1 MQTTSFH
8 SVAQSMPAPRW
19 IQGRGEP
26 ALETMWRQAT
36 LPLPPVPTLLATR
49 LQLELLLGERSVD
62 LRAAVGI
69 ILNDPGATLEIF
81 RKAGEECGSAAGRM
95 ISPLRLEDCLA
106 SLSSDAWMEAVC
118 GDAVERVAFA
128 EANLHQLTRF
138 WEHSRSL
145 AYACWMV
152 AERTETACPEQAY
165 LVGLLH
171 EAATLPALLGWEA
184 YQPVLT
190 VKDSIAEITQLA
202 SRWHLPPYLQAA
214 IAMPLCP
221 EPWAGILQIA
231 HAMSCGSSEL
241 LQEIT

>member
-8 SVAQSMPAPRW
+8 SVAQSMPVSHW
-19 IQGRGEP
+19 LQGEAEP
-26 ALETMWRQAT
+26 ALKSVLCRAT
-36 LPLPPVPTLLATR
+36 LPSVPTLLATR
-49 LQLELLLGERSVD
+49 LQLELLLCERSVD

-81 RKAGEECGSAAGRM
+81 RKAGEECGSVGGRM
-95 ISPLRLEDCLA
+95 TVPMRLEDCLA

-128 EANLHQLTRF
+128 EANLQQLTRF
-138 WEHSRSL
+138 WEHSRST

-152 AERTETACPEQAY
+152 AERTESACPEQAY

-171 EAATLPALLGWEA
+171 EASTLPALLGWEPFQSA
-184 YQPVLT
+184 LAARNPM
-190 VKDSIAEITQLA
+190 AEAAQLA
-202 SRWHLPPYLQAA
+202 AHWQLPPYLQAA

-221 EPWAGILQIA
+221 EPWAGILQTA
-231 HAMSCGSSEL
+231 HAMSCGSVEL
-241 LQEIT
+241 VQEVA

>member
-8 SVAQSMPAPRW
+8 SATRLMPAPRW
-19 IQGRGEP
+19 IQGRSEP
-26 ALETMWRQAT
+26 VLESMLRPAT
-36 LPLPPVPTLLATR
+36 LLLPPVPTLLATR
-49 LQLELLLGERSVD
+49 LQLELLLCERSVD

-81 RKAGEECGSAAGRM
+81 RKAGEECGSAGGRM
-95 ISPLRLEDCLA
+95 TSPMRLEDCLA

-128 EANLHQLTRF
+128 DANLHRLARF

-152 AERTETACPEQAY
+152 AERTESACPEQAY

-171 EAATLPALLGWEA
+171 EAAMLPALLGWEP
-184 YQPVLT
+184 YQPALT
-190 VKDSIAEITQLA
+190 AKDSMAEIMQLA
-202 SRWHLPPYLQAA
+202 ARWHLPPYLQAA

-221 EPWAGILQIA
+221 EPWAGILQVA
-231 HAMSCGSSEL
+231 HAMSCGNSEL
-241 LQEIT
+241 LQETA